1 MKKNTLHILYN
12 LVIFLVLAIYFFH
25 TQFTAKR
32 INTDNLQRKA
42 IIELLLA
49 SASQKI
55 NYSDKVTIDQLLNDN
70 QGSLRWL
77 AAQTYNVS
85 EENISSMFL
94 VENAS
99 DNHLTIT
106 ERYLRKEN
114 HVYWCYSANTRSMK
128 VYQTLYTIKP

>member
-32 INTDNLQRKA
+32 IKTDNLQRKA

-128 VYQTLYTIKP
+128 VYQNLYTIKP